1 MSYKELLKQHY
12 VQIRPILIKKAERSG
27 KRVCCKYHVVLGT
40 LVCVVSGDA
49 DDRPIQPL
57 RFKDNL
63 RTQVE
68 HSCRR
73 HKSQVCNNLSD
84 VT

>member
-1 MSYKELLKQHY
+1 MSYEELLKQHY
-12 VQIRPILIKKAERSG
+12 IEVRPVLIIKAERSG
-27 KRVCCKYHVVLGT
+27 KRVSCNYHVVLGT

-49 DDRPIQPL
+49 DNRPVQPL
-57 RFKDNL
+57 RFKDNSGT
-63 RTQVE
+63 RVE
-68 HSCRR
+68 HSCRK